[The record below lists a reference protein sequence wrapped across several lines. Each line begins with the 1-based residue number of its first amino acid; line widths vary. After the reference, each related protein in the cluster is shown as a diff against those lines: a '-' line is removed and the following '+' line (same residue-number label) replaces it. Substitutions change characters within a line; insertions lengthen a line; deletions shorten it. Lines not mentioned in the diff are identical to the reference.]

1 MTEIV
6 IERRWKK
13 PNYTIGNLYVNGT
26 KISNVLEDPDRGLHK
41 NMSLSEIRKIKRYGE
56 TAIPVGTYEVTLS
69 FSSKFSGRVWAK
81 KYKGLIPLVKNVPG
95 FDGIRIHP
103 GNTAKDTLG
112 CPLPGFNT
120 EKGKVTN
127 STQAYYTL
135 MDKYL
140 IPAHKNGEE
149 IYLMVK

>member
-1 MTEIV
+1 MVEIV
-6 IERRWKK
+6 IDRRWKK
-13 PNYTIGNLYVNGT
+13 ASYTIGNLYANKT
-26 KISNVLEDPDRGLHK
+26 KISNVLEDPDRGLHQ

-56 TAIPVGTYEVTLS
+56 TAIPVGTYEVVLN
-69 FSSKFSGRVWAK
+69 FSSKFSGRSWAK
-81 KYKGLIPLVKNVPG
+81 KYKGLIPLVKDVPG

-103 GNTAKDTLG
+103 GNTAADTLG

-120 EKGKVTN
+120 QVGKVTN

-140 IPAHKNGEE
+140 IPAYKAGEK
-149 IYLMVK
+149 IYLTVK